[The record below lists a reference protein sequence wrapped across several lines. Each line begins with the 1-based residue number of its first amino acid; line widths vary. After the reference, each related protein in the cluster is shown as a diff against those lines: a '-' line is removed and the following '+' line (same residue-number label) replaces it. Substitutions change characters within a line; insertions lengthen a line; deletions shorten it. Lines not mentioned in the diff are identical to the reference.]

1 MVSERRRKGFFEK
14 PLVNTIFGG
23 VVLFVV
29 LIPINI
35 IVLNFTKISESPDQI
50 TKINYEIKNISED
63 VIALKTK
70 FDKNDENIL
79 RLEKAV
85 TRLEALIERL
95 KK

>member
-1 MVSERRRKGFFEK
+1 MTSERRRKGFFEK
-14 PLVNTIFGG
+14 PLVNTILGG
-23 VVLFVV
+23 VILFIV

-35 IVLNFTKISESPDQI
+35 IVLNFTKISESPEQI
-50 TKINYEIKNISED
+50 QKINYEIKSISED
-63 VIALKTK
+63 VNALKTK